1 MHTKS
6 LILTKCNTCSSRST
20 LVLSR
25 ETILSYFSLEITFAL
40 FFFKRN
46 SMWFSNAILC
56 LALQSD
62 PRRIVCGVWRTILE
76 WTGFIL
82 ELAANVGIL
91 KMGSPFQNRAD
102 SKNAQNIYTEYIH
115 LNLYSGTTTSSK
127 QYLNYS
133 MEIHF
138 NDALGRFNDVHFNG
152 SPLQQ
157 LIRVI
162 RLFNYCDN
170 LKERVK

>member
-102 SKNAQNIYTEYIH
+102 SKNAQNIYIYVCGCVGV
-115 LNLYSGTTTSSK
+115 LYGPSKCCASK
-127 QYLNYS
+127 Q
-133 MEIHF
+133 
-138 NDALGRFNDVHFNG
+138 RKV
-152 SPLQQ
+152 
-157 LIRVI
+157 
-162 RLFNYCDN
+162 N
-170 LKERVK
+170 LCTLTSVLVF